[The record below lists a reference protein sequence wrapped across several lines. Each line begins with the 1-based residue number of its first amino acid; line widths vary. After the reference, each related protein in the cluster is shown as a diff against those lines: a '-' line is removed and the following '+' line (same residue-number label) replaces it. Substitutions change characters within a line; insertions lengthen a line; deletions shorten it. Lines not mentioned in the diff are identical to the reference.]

1 MHRLLGK
8 AWVVGAH
15 LHTHRQRL
23 RTTCFRGE
31 ASFEKEAYVHEFFFK
46 KRRRQQLHT
55 AFFKGEV
62 FLGQE
67 AHTNRSLVQKEYV
80 NAYCVCVCVYMRVCA
95 CECVFVFVYVCVR
108 MCVRVCMCVLHVQV
122 CG

>member
-1 MHRLLGK
+1 
-8 AWVVGAH
+8 VGCWCH

-23 RTTCFRGE
+23 DTMRFRGE
-31 ASFEKEAYVHEFFFK
+31 ASFEKEAYMHEFFSKRDDVNNYTPLSSKVRYFWGKRPTQIGILFK
-46 KRRRQQLHT
+46 KNMSMPT
-55 AFFKGEV
+55 
-62 FLGQE
+62 
-67 AHTNRSLVQKEYV
+67 
-80 NAYCVCVCVYMRVCA
+80 VCVCVYMRVCA